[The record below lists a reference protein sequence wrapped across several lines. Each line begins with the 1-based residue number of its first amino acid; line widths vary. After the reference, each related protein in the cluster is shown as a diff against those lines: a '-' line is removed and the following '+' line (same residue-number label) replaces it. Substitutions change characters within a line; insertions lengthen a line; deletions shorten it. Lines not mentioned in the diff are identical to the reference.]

1 MATSSESDAGD
12 CRRRTPS
19 CARRRSRSA
28 ATRSARGAAA
38 SAEPERGEA
47 PQAGKGQRDTEAAP
61 ASGWSRRWQPVAEP
75 SPEAAGKG
83 RGRGRRPSQHSPSKG
98 DKGGKGKYTFFGKGG
113 GKSSSQRGEAP
124 ARASLSPQGRSGA
137 KSAGK
142 GPRESRL
149 QEGEMLR
156 CAWPGSAK
164 DTFAA
169 EGALSFADML
179 TTSENLSCKLEL
191 RGRERKGQ
199 GLKRILLLTGPV
211 GTLDGLFQFIRA
223 AARTHDPA
231 RKLPKI
237 HHCTRAEVNVHGV
250 VVYSLRRGTDPAPE
264 GDNAEW
270 LEFMKENLPEDFLQR
285 LSVVRGCCGR
295 GSNRGSSKRLCRAGL
310 PTDRTGAARR

>member
-1 MATSSESDAGD
+1 VRQPHKRFVRMRWHVHCASVFFTRTDNFLFTCGRLLNSCFCESLYFAALQSVAASGRTTCASAAARGGGGAVEAMATSSESDAGD

-28 ATRSARGAAA
+28 ATRSARGATA

-199 GLKRILLLTGPV
+199 GLKRI
-211 GTLDGLFQFIRA
+211 
-223 AARTHDPA
+223 
-231 RKLPKI
+231 
-237 HHCTRAEVNVHGV
+237 
-250 VVYSLRRGTDPAPE
+250 
-264 GDNAEW
+264 
-270 LEFMKENLPEDFLQR
+270 
-285 LSVVRGCCGR
+285 
-295 GSNRGSSKRLCRAGL
+295 
-310 PTDRTGAARR
+310 